1 MSLAEKIFGTF
12 SDRELKK
19 INPITKKVLALEP
32 KYQALS
38 DADLQAQTP
47 ALKARLAGGETL
59 DDILPDAFAVCREAA
74 WRVLGMKHFP
84 VQVTG
89 GIALHRGA
97 IAEMQ
102 TGEGKT
108 LVATLPAYLN
118 ALTGE
123 GVHIVTVNDYLAK
136 RDSEWMGKLYRWLGL
151 SVGLIVQGIDGDSRR
166 RAYNADI
173 TYGTNNEFGFDY
185 LRDNMVTRPEQRV
198 QRGHNYAIVDEVDSI
213 LIDEARTPLI
223 ISGAGTKSASTY
235 KDFARAVRGLERG
248 EDVSHDMLTATED
261 VEPTGDYVMDE
272 AKHTI
277 AATERGLKKIER
289 RLGIEDIYA
298 DLSGQ
303 LVNHLQQALKAQYM
317 FHRDKQ
323 YVVTNGEV
331 KIVDEFTGRIMEG
344 RRYSEGLHQ
353 AIEAKEGVL
362 VREENQTLATITLQN
377 YFRLYDKLSGM
388 TGTALTEDAEF
399 REIYKLPVEVIP
411 SNKPVQRVD
420 HEDLVYRTIQAKYNA
435 VADDVERRHAKG
447 QPVLVGT
454 VSIESSEKLSAALT
468 KRGIAHEVLNAKHHE
483 REAHIVAQAGR
494 YGAVT
499 IATNMAGRGTDILL
513 GGNPDELVRERLE
526 YEGLTM
532 EDVTPEQLEQFNAEA
547 KETCKAERER
557 VLAAGGLTVIGT
569 ERHESRR
576 IDNQLRGRSGRQGDP
591 GETQFYLSLE
601 DDLMRLFNT
610 QLVAR
615 VMAKGMPEGE
625 PIEAKSVSK
634 GVRTAQKAVESR
646 NFEIRKNVLK
656 YDDVMNKQRTVI
668 YAERQAV
675 LKGADIHEDILKFI
689 DDTVLSYIKGANNG
703 SDKPADWDWD
713 GLFKAIS
720 SVYPIAVEQEAA
732 KDAVDKLKGDKGHME
747 VALPLEGKAAGKV
760 VHVDRKLSNDT
771 TSVVPSYQLEAYLD
785 SLPDDAPISVMHCFC
800 RNIRRR
806 EGMQPKH
813 PTPDEVCLCV
823 GNIAKQIIEYG
834 VGRQVSKAEARQILV
849 DCGKKGCVHQ
859 VCHYACNMD
868 EETTAICNCDTQ
880 CCEML
885 GSYTRG
891 GMQPLYLRAHAKP
904 VIVHPENCNGCNIC
918 NHFCPT
924 VATGF
929 NAQTGKVFVE
939 YQRCIGCGVCVTK
952 CPKDVRKMV
961 DGDRVLFCKPLK
973 KSLVRERN
981 VRRQP
986 KKN

>member
-1 MSLAEKIFGTF
+1 MAKKENHMGFMSKLLSFGSDKDLKRYYKIV
-12 SDRELKK
+12 DQ
-19 INPITKKVLALEP
+19 INGLEP
-32 KYQALS
+32 QFEKMTEEELRG
-38 DADLQAQTP
+38 QTDKFRERY
-47 ALKARLAGGETL
+47 ANGESL
-59 DDILPDAFAVCREAA
+59 DDMLPEAFATVREASK
-74 WRVLGMKHFP
+74 RTMGMRHFD
-84 VQVTG
+84 VQLIG
-89 GIALHRGA
+89 AMALHEGH
-97 IAEMQ
+97 IAEMK

-108 LVATLPAYLN
+108 LVSTLAGYLN
-118 ALTGE
+118 AIAGQ
-123 GVHIVTVNDYLAK
+123 GVHVVTVNDYLAK
-136 RDSEWMGKLYRWLGL
+136 RDSEWMGRIYKYLGMT
-151 SVGLIVQGIDGDSRR
+151 VGLLQNNMPLELKRP
-166 RAYNADI
+166 AYQADV
-173 TYGTNNEFGFDY
+173 TYGTNSEFGFDY

-435 VADDVERRHAKG
+435 VADDVEQRHAKG

-591 GETQFYLSLE
+591 GESRFYLSLE

-634 GVRTAQKAVESR
+634 GVRTAQKTVEAR

-668 YAERQAV
+668 YSERQAV
-675 LKGADIHEDILKFI
+675 LKGEDIHGDIERFI
-689 DDTVLSYIKGANNG
+689 ADTIDSYIKGAQKG
-703 SDKPADWDWD
+703 SSKPSDWDWD
-713 GLFKAIS
+713 GLFKALKT
-720 SVYPIAVEQEAA
+720 VFPFELDQDAA
-732 KDAVDKLKGDKGHME
+732 KNAADKLKGDKA
-747 VALPLEGKAAGKV
+747 VAAVRDSLVDQAREEYAELEEKV
-760 VHVDRKLSNDT
+760 GEEGLRQLERRVVLAVLDRKWREHLYEMD
-771 TSVVPSYQLEAYLD
+771 YLKD
-785 SLPDDAPISVMHCFC
+785 GIGL
-800 RNIRRR
+800 R
-806 EGMQPKH
+806 GMGQR
-813 PTPDEVCLCV
+813 D
-823 GNIAKQIIEYG
+823 
-834 VGRQVSKAEARQILV
+834 
-849 DCGKKGCVHQ
+849 
-859 VCHYACNMD
+859 
-868 EETTAICNCDTQ
+868 
-880 CCEML
+880 
-885 GSYTRG
+885 
-891 GMQPLYLRAHAKP
+891 PL
-904 VIVHPENCNGCNIC
+904 
-918 NHFCPT
+918 
-924 VATGF
+924 
-929 NAQTGKVFVE
+929 VE
-939 YQRCIGCGVCVTK
+939 YQREGYQMYNSMIEAIKEESVQLLFHVDVQQVSRSEEAGIESDDAAVDEAEEAVGAASSEVDKAEDTGEAETAEESDEKVAIAQSAKESTAGEATAPITGPAPISHAEGKVPANKRPKNEELKTPWSDGRTFPGTSKNAQCPCGSG
-952 CPKDVRKMV
+952 RKYKMCH
-961 DGDRVLFCKPLK
+961 GQN
-973 KSLVRERN
+973 EE
-981 VRRQP
+981 
-986 KKN
+986 